1 MTTDRHRLDPTDP
14 DADLDG
20 LSSDEL
26 EDTVFGPDPERPR
39 RRTAR
44 PTASRATL
52 RATPRAAPQP
62 TKFCH
67 ACAERLDARAEICTT
82 CGVRQPGRRRSSG
95 RDRTT
100 AAVLALVSLFLGGVM
115 LHKFYL
121 GRTGAGILS
130 LLFFWTG
137 IPWLLSLVHF
147 VRFLTMDDGQFEDR
161 YA

>member
-26 EDTVFGPDPERPR
+26 EDTVFGPDPARPR
-39 RRTAR
+39 RRAAR
-44 PTASRATL
+44 PSAPRS
-52 RATPRAAPQP
+52 TPRAAPRP

-67 ACAERLDARAEICTT
+67 ACAERLDARAELCPT
-82 CGVRQPGRRRSSG
+82 CGVRQPGRRRSSD

-137 IPWLLSLVHF
+137 IPWIASLVHL
-147 VRFLTMDDGQFEDR
+147 VRFLTMDDEQFEDR